1 MSNKSLQEKLAAA
14 KANSPLNNL
23 TTHQAALRASNA
35 LKKGTETGKVTKGA
49 FKEGNEAWNK
59 GKSGK
64 TSWGKTRKEKAKEMT
79 EEERRAYFGY
89 HENHTEETKEQMSE
103 SAKKRWANTMKK
115 VSADGVVYENHYAA
129 SEALGIHKDTIIYRI
144 KAKGD
149 KWAEWYY
156 ID

>member
-1 MSNKSLQEKLAAA
+1 MSNKSLTEKLAQA
-14 KANSPLNNL
+14 KATSPLNDL

-49 FKEGNEAWNK
+49 FKDGNEAWNK

-64 TSWGKTRKEKAKEMT
+64 TSWGKTRREKAKEMS

-89 HENHTEETKEQMSE
+89 HETHTEETKEQMSE
-103 SAKKRWANTMKK
+103 SAKQRWAKNMKK
-115 VSADGVVYENHYAA
+115 VMADGIVYENHYTAA
-129 SEALGIHKDTIIYRI
+129 EALGIHKDTVIYRI
-144 KAKGD
+144 KAKGNN
-149 KWAEWYY
+149 WNNWYY